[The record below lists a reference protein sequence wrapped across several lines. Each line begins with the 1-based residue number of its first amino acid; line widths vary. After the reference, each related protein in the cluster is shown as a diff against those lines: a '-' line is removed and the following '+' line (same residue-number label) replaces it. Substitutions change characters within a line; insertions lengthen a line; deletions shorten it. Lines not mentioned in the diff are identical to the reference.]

1 VLTRGGPDNSTVT
14 LVLAIYNTAFSK
26 FDLGKAAALSIV
38 LVVALVLLN
47 GIQLLFLRSKEE
59 K

>member
-1 VLTRGGPDNSTVT
+1 MLTHGGPDNSTIT
-14 LVLAIYNTAFSK
+14 LVMAIYNTAFAK

-38 LVVALVLLN
+38 LLIALVILN
-47 GIQLLFLRSKEE
+47 GIQLMFLREKEE